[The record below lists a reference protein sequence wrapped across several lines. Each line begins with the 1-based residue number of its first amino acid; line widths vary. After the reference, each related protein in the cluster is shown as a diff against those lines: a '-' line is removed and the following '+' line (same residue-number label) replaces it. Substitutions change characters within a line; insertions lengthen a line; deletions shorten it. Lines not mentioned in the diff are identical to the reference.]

1 MIKLEQICDIVKRS
15 FCLYWKHNLFG
26 YNTSCTRYDN
36 VYTLDFLCKSLY
48 YLISIKFIWLLL
60 STWNF
65 VYLNLFCLTGPLGIL
80 LRTLSSNFL
89 YNFFASWFPLIARW
103 STSLSYRSYRA
114 GIVSK
119 QRNPEFIHIIT
130 VRFTNKNCIRPTKFQ
145 NLILP
150 RYNRF
155 KELK

>member
-1 MIKLEQICDIVKRS
+1 MIKLEQIYDTVKHS
-15 FCLYWKHNLFG
+15 FCLYWKHILFG

-36 VYTLDFLCKSLY
+36 VYPLGFLCKSLY
-48 YLISIKFIWLLL
+48 YHISMEFIWLLL
-60 STWNF
+60 SSWNF
-65 VYLNLFCLTGPLGIL
+65 IYLNLFCLTGPLGIL
-80 LRTLSSNFL
+80 LRTLASNFL

-130 VRFTNKNCIRPTKFQ
+130 VRFTNKNRIRPTKFQ